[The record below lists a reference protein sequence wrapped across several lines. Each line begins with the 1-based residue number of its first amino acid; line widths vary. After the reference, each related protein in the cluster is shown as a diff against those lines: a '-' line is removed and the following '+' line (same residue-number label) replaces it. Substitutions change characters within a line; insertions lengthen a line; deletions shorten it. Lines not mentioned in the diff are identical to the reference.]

1 MSAKILVT
9 GGTGT
14 TGSHLVNLLHEQ
26 KADFKAL
33 VRSEEKARPLQEKGV
48 ATTIGDFASTSSID
62 KALDGVEKVFL
73 LSAAGPDQV
82 EHQGNF
88 VQSCQKA
95 AVKYIVKV
103 SAIGTAADSPV
114 ALARWHAQTEEEI
127 RKSGLNYTF
136 LHPHAFMQNQFANI
150 ETIKSQGAIYAPMAD
165 AKFATVDARDIAS
178 VATRLLSE
186 DGHEG
191 KTYLLTGPEAISMSD
206 IAGTLER
213 LLGKEVNYLPVSF
226 EDARKAMLG
235 MGMPEWLADD
245 LTELNKIFAAG
256 HGAEVSNDIETVTS
270 KKATPFEQFA
280 KDHIDFFK

>member
-9 GGTGT
+9 GSTGT
-14 TGSHLVNLLHEQ
+14 TGSPLVNLLYKQ

-33 VRSEEKARPLQEKGV
+33 VRSEEKARPLQEKGI

-73 LSAAGPDQV
+73 LSVAGPKQV
-82 EHQGNF
+82 EHQSNF

-103 SAIGTAADSPV
+103 SAIGAAADSPV

-127 RKSGLNYTF
+127 RNSGLNYTF
-136 LHPHAFMQNQFANI
+136 LHPHAFMQNQFGNI
-150 ETIKSQGAIYAPMAD
+150 ETIKSQGAIYAPMAE
-165 AKFATVDARDIAS
+165 AKFAMVDARDIAS
-178 VATRLLSE
+178 VATKLLSE

-191 KTYLLTGPEAISMSD
+191 KTYLLTGPEAISMSEVT
-206 IAGTLER
+206 ATLSN
-213 LLGKEVNYLPVSF
+213 LLGKEVNYMPVSF
-226 EDARKAMLG
+226 ADARKAMLG

-256 HGAEVSNDIETVTS
+256 HGAQVSNDIETITG
-270 KKATPFEQFA
+270 KKATSFEQFA
-280 KDHIDFFK
+280 RDHIGFFK